1 MFTYEAALHAILTG
15 RSEDVA
21 QKEEGG
27 RGQPCKISQL
37 KKQECIA
44 NTTYNYKTNV
54 VLLLC
59 EAL

>member
-1 MFTYEAALHAILTG
+1 MFIDEAALHAIDG
-15 RSEDVA
+15 KSEDVS

-37 KKQECIA
+37 KRHKCMA